1 MPLMANSQLTAT
13 SIPLVSKLLS
23 ELVAMLHRVQEAGA
37 VLRPSVVSYAFF
49 PLSTIMRRN
58 ALSSIPDQIL
68 EKIFVALN
76 HLCESWWWDIDET
89 TWEQIFMLCGA
100 VLGGIDSKGKGKV
113 RDDETKEAATR
124 CLYTIVRER
133 SPDEDPIGVVVP
145 PRCQRIFAKFR
156 SHAGIKTFIPVLGQT
171 VNSLLQT
178 AESPHLPLQRVS
190 LELLRV
196 LVEAYLPEDFVPSI
210 LPGLVSAASKI
221 ALGTGSHKGWT
232 NGDVVSVA
240 LGVMQVAIVKSVGDD
255 VCVRHGAVRSLDT
268 LEDLL
273 AQADIPDVGGSSTSG
288 STPSPYSTARTASWL
303 RGTAAQLHIAMNA
316 LMPLVNHPNPSA
328 ALALGTF
335 AEAVLS
341 ATMLTVPQSQG
352 LLLTFLLSLS
362 GSSYGNVA
370 DTAGGALRRLLLL
383 TSDARHSLLQTLLH
397 ISKDSLASLPRLI
410 VTQSDSK
417 VEHMASLV
425 ESVCKLA
432 MPQGPE
438 RHSIN
443 IISAGVSKLLGPTG
457 GVEKWGW
464 SLLSVL
470 QFGDTPI
477 TVTLTNGAQQLLDT
491 SDAATSVP
499 FPTLVLSNVV
509 SRTAHAALERMFRA
523 MGAAAGDDGL
533 FAAEWFLGVGQNGR
547 GPSAVAALWCAC
559 RLLEGAGGVTLD
571 LSVSLARPPMC
582 TRSKRVE
589 KLARGIA
596 KSVAESWTDI
606 DDEDALENLDTKPPD
621 TEDDSLLVEHVKGL
635 LTIRPTADS
644 NPSQPT
650 ARPRPKDQTFLH
662 KALSLQLLSITAGI
676 LEARFS
682 SLLLHTLYP
691 ILHSVVSDSPLVST
705 TGTATLNFVAAIT
718 SYASAANMLL
728 SNFDYALDAVSR
740 RLSRRWLDVD
750 ATKVLVALVR
760 LVGRD
765 VVQKAGDVVEECFD
779 RLDEYH
785 GYEVVVDGLIEVL
798 SEVVKVVEE
807 EEDHQTHTD
816 SRPPQPPASN
826 DDTKTQAFLDWFSHR
841 HDEAE
846 EEHESARD
854 SSYPREA
861 WGKAPDA
868 DGQQEPTEPVPDPTA
883 EPPPTPSQ
891 ALTKQIVSR
900 SLYFLTHGAP
910 TIRARILLVLSS
922 AVPVLPETAL
932 LPSIHHAWPFILN
945 RLADQEPFVVSAAAV
960 LIESLAVHVG
970 DFMHRRIWDDIWPR
984 FRRMLEKLRIADAD
998 SALARR
1004 GPGAVGT
1011 ESAYT
1016 VSHRL
1021 YRSMLKTMTAAVVS
1035 VQGQDAALWDV
1046 IVLFRRFLHRQA
1058 HEELQACAGELYT
1071 AIAYSNED
1079 AVWLALSATQGRLDT
1094 SMGFLLQPQW
1104 DVHENVYSILG
1115 GDE

>member
-1 MPLMANSQLTAT
+1 MAHSQLTAT

-23 ELVAMLHRVQEAGA
+23 ELITMLHRVQEAGA
-37 VLRPSVVSYAFF
+37 VLRPSVVSYVFF
-49 PLSTIMRRN
+49 PLSTVMRRN
-58 ALSSIPDQIL
+58 TLSSIPDRIL
-68 EKIFVALN
+68 EKIFIAMN
-76 HLCESWWWDIDET
+76 YLCESWWWDIDET

-124 CLYTIVRER
+124 CLHTILRER
-133 SPDEDPIGVVVP
+133 SRNEDPIGVVVP
-145 PRCQRIFAKFR
+145 PRCERIFAKFR
-156 SHAGIKTFIPVLGQT
+156 SHASIKTFIPILGQT

-190 LELLRV
+190 LELLCV
-196 LVEAYLPEDFVPSI
+196 LVEAYIPEDFVPSI
-210 LPGLVSAASKI
+210 LPGVVSATSKI

-232 NGDVVSVA
+232 NGDIVSIA
-240 LGVMQVAIVKSVGDD
+240 LGVMQVAIVKSVGED
-255 VCVRHGAVRSLDT
+255 VCVRHGAVHSLGT
-268 LEDLL
+268 LEDLI
-273 AQADIPDVGGSSTSG
+273 AQAGVSDVRSTSLNP
-288 STPSPYSTARTASWL
+288 TPSPYSTARTASWL

-316 LMPLVNHPNPSA
+316 LTPLVNHPTPSA

-341 ATMLTVPQSQG
+341 ATTLTVPQSQG

-370 DTAGGALRRLLLL
+370 DSASGALRRLLLP

-397 ISKDSLASLPRLI
+397 ISKDSLGSLPRLI

-417 VEHMASLV
+417 VEHLASLV

-432 MPQGPE
+432 MPQDHE
-438 RHSIN
+438 RHRIN
-443 IISAGVSKLLGPTG
+443 IIRTGVGKLLGPTG

-470 QFGDTPI
+470 QFGDAPI
-477 TVTLTNGAQQLLDT
+477 TLTRTNGAQRLLET
-491 SDAATSVP
+491 SDAVTSVP
-499 FPTLVLSNVV
+499 FPILTLSNVI
-509 SRTAHAALERMFRA
+509 SRTAHAALERMFHA

-559 RLLEGAGGVTLD
+559 RLLEGAGGVSLD
-571 LSVSLARPPMC
+571 LSIPS
-582 TRSKRVE
+582 TRSPTSTRSRRVE

-596 KSVAESWTDI
+596 KRVAESWTDI
-606 DDEDALENLDTKPPD
+606 DDDDVLEQHDNRLPD
-621 TEDDSLLVEHVKGL
+621 TEDDSLLVVHVKGL

-644 NPSQPT
+644 SPSQPS
-650 ARPRPKDQTFLH
+650 ARPRPVDQILLH
-662 KALSLQLLSITAGI
+662 KVLSLQLLSVAAGI

-682 SLLLHTLYP
+682 PLLLHTLYP

-718 SYASAANMLL
+718 SYASPANMLL

-740 RLSRRWLDVD
+740 RLSRRWLDVA

-785 GYEVVVDGLIEVL
+785 GYEVIVDGLIEVL

-807 EEDHQTHTD
+807 EEDHKAHTE
-816 SRPPQPPASN
+816 SRPLQSPPSPDN
-826 DDTKTQAFLDWFSHR
+826 TRMEAFLDWFSHR
-841 HDEAE
+841 HDQAE
-846 EEHESARD
+846 EEHESVRD

-861 WGKAPDA
+861 WGKTPDA
-868 DGQQEPTEPVPDPTA
+868 VGQQEPTEPIP
-883 EPPPTPSQ
+883 EPTPSQ

-922 AVPVLPETAL
+922 AVPVLPESAL

-945 RLADQEPFVVSAAAV
+945 RLSDQEPFVVSAAAA

-984 FRRMLEKLRIADAD
+984 FRKMLEKLRVTDAD

-1021 YRSMLKTMTAAVVS
+1021 YRSMLRTMTAAVVG
-1035 VQGQDAALWDV
+1035 VRGQDAALWDV
-1046 IVLFRRFLHRQA
+1046 IILFRRFLHRQTHA
-1058 HEELQACAGELYT
+1058 ELQVCARELYT
-1071 AIAYSNED
+1071 AISGSNED

-1094 SMGFLLQPQW
+1094 SLGFLSQLQW
-1104 DVHENVYSILG
+1104 DVHENVCTILG
-1115 GDE
+1115 MNRCTVIQL